1 MKEQKNQR
9 TEKGRDAR
17 RPSKKAAQPTTANWK
32 KILVIGVGVLFVVL
46 MVVSSMGMS
55 WLNVFTT
62 VKNGSVV
69 TADLTIR
76 DDLGRPIITSNQA
89 IYNDALKQNQT
100 VLLTNA
106 LSVTAGGVYDN
117 QSMQSLPVT
126 SGTQAANFT
135 LFGNEYQL
143 MTDGLIGMHVGQ
155 MKTVLFDQNASEEQ
169 NMTISSTQ
177 FEQLGMNFTNA
188 TINEPVILSRAEGLD
203 NTTDVNAT
211 PTGYSIRTT
220 RVVEKGADNLT
231 LSFTYK
237 GVDLTVSAIQAA

>member
-17 RPSKKAAQPTTANWK
+17 KPSKKAAQPTTANWK

-46 MVVSSMGMS
+46 MIVSSMGMS

-62 VKNGSVV
+62 VQNGTMV

-76 DDLGRPIITSNQA
+76 DELGRPVITSDQA
-89 IYNDALKQNQT
+89 VYNDAIKQNKT

-106 LSVTAGGVYDN
+106 LSVPAGGVYDN
-117 QSMQSLPVT
+117 QSMHSLPVI

-135 LFGNEYQL
+135 IFGNEYQM
-143 MTDGLIGMHVGQ
+143 MTDGLVGMHIGQ
-155 MKTVLFDQNASEEQ
+155 MKTVKFDQNATEEQ
-169 NMTISSTQ
+169 NITISSAEFQ
-177 FEQLGMNFTNA
+177 QLGMNFTNA
-188 TINEPVILSRAEGLD
+188 TINDPVILSRAEGLD
-203 NTTDVNAT
+203 DATDLNAT

-220 RVVEKGADNLT
+220 RVVEKGEDNLT

-237 GVDLTVSAIQAA
+237 AVDLTVSAIQAT